1 MGNESRPRIG
11 RTGTIVVW
19 TVAILWFMV
28 GAGTAW
34 ACQITQI
41 TPNSGLPGQI
51 LDVTLEGRGFG
62 FVQVKSVEFGDLPVE
77 ILELPPTTPEPVPDS
92 LRVQVNI
99 SPDTPPGPRDV
110 VVTGV
115 EFSCS
120 MPGGFTVQ
128 EKAAK
133 ADLSVTKTASPSPV
147 GSGQMITYTITVT
160 NNGPDPAT
168 DVSLIEILPGI
179 DQLSLELP
187 FVTSQGTCSLPS
199 GSFEQRVNC
208 NLGNLPVGATATLT
222 IRGVVLAKAGDTLS
236 NSAVVNGN
244 EEDPNFENSNAQTET
259 SVTEAPQENQPPVAE
274 FTFSPSEPVVG
285 EEITFDASASFD
297 PDGEIVQYLWDFGD
311 GDGGEGVTVSHIY
324 ETPGSFPVALTV
336 FDDDSLSTV
345 LTHDLF
351 VTEAPQGNQPEVTID
366 RVIWNGFPSNVGEVE
381 AALPPT
387 LDCPASADIMR
398 EFEDVCG
405 FLNVWAD
412 FNGDGVIASY
422 TTPDG
427 GEQPEWLAGNI
438 PMMKDESQ
446 TVRLGVSFPIVDPR
460 IDVGESF
467 DVGGILTGSPV
478 ETPPT
483 AAVPMRRKV
492 VGTTQ
497 RLVVSPGKEAPIPST
512 LTPDEVRFD
521 VSIFG
526 VPLGEFLLRLNVP
539 DIAQKPNECTPTSTA
554 NSLRWLAK
562 KHGFNDKLPSS
573 DSDLVKDLVKAMKTS
588 STTGTSDEDMVN
600 GKKSYI
606 KDKKLPLTVEAQDDE
621 GASGATKTKPTAE
634 FLIEQLKKGQ
644 DVEIGF
650 TFTGG
655 GGHWVTAVGVV
666 RMGGKL
672 GVYINDPDDN
682 KSGARFYE
690 LVKRSDGFL
699 ELKGYGK
706 HNYIDIIVAESPKP
720 PPRETTVWSAEGKV
734 RHPDGTV
741 VEGKMRGIDTD
752 GDGKA
757 DKVESEYRVDKDG
770 DGKPEKVVKRTEQ
783 VKSADS
789 ETIVE
794 DLDKD
799 GKLKK
804 RTTIRINDKND
815 DGLDRNDTKEVIRE
829 EDKNGDGDFNDPG
842 ERQTEMKKFPDTFIR
857 ENEEILIS
865 EADNL
870 SSLGETSSRVGQPI
884 TGAAS
889 LFSLGETSSRDE
901 LTAGGIAKQL
911 AGTIYMVVPSKLE
924 AATRSLQSAKADFQS
939 GGHDP
944 AAQNVQ
950 RLLDQLAGGNTIEQA
965 LDANGNGLL
974 DDDEIQTA
982 IQLWIRGE
990 PVPGTDGQII
1000 DDAKI
1005 TELIRKWIRGEPLSG
1020 ASSAQNQSL
1029 EGPEPLSVQ
1038 GAHLRPTVDGFAL
1051 EVQGQGIRRTRLE
1064 VFDLAGRRLLTEEAE
1079 GNRLR
1084 FAAVDEAG
1092 RRWANGVYLYLVT
1105 AYGERGQVRRSAVR
1119 KLMVLR

>member
-77 ILELPPTTPEPVPDS
+77 ILDPPPTTPEPVPDS

-168 DVSLIEILPGI
+168 DVSLIEILPDI

-187 FVTSQGTCSLPS
+187 FVTSQGTCSLHS

-259 SVTEAPQENQPPVAE
+259 SVTEAPQK
-274 FTFSPSEPVVG
+274 
-285 EEITFDASASFD
+285 
-297 PDGEIVQYLWDFGD
+297 
-311 GDGGEGVTVSHIY
+311 
-324 ETPGSFPVALTV
+324 
-336 FDDDSLSTV
+336 
-345 LTHDLF
+345 
-351 VTEAPQGNQPEVTID
+351 NQPEVTID
-366 RVIWNGFPSNVGEVE
+366 RVIWNGSPSNVGEVE

-398 EFEDVCG
+398 KFEDVCG

-539 DIAQKPNECTPTSTA
+539 DIAQKPNECAPTSTA

-720 PPRETTVWSAEGKV
+720 
-734 RHPDGTV
+734 
-741 VEGKMRGIDTD
+741 
-752 GDGKA
+752 
-757 DKVESEYRVDKDG
+757 
-770 DGKPEKVVKRTEQ
+770 
-783 VKSADS
+783 
-789 ETIVE
+789 
-794 DLDKD
+794 
-799 GKLKK
+799 
-804 RTTIRINDKND
+804 
-815 DGLDRNDTKEVIRE
+815 
-829 EDKNGDGDFNDPG
+829 
-842 ERQTEMKKFPDTFIR
+842 
-857 ENEEILIS
+857 
-865 EADNL
+865 
-870 SSLGETSSRVGQPI
+870 
-884 TGAAS
+884 
-889 LFSLGETSSRDE
+889 
-901 LTAGGIAKQL
+901 
-911 AGTIYMVVPSKLE
+911 
-924 AATRSLQSAKADFQS
+924 
-939 GGHDP
+939 
-944 AAQNVQ
+944 
-950 RLLDQLAGGNTIEQA
+950 LAGGNTIEQA

-1005 TELIRKWIRGEPLSG
+1005 IELIRKWIRGEPLSG

-1064 VFDLAGRRLLTEEAE
+1064 VFDMAGRRLLTEEAE

-1105 AYGERGQVRRSAVR
+1105 VYGEQGQVRRSAVR